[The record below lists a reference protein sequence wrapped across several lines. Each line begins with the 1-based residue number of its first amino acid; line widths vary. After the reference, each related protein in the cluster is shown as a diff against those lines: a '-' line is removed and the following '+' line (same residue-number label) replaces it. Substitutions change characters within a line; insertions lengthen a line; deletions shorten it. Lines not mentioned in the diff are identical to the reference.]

1 MKKGSLILLSAIL
14 LIIGA
19 CGVCKPNVPPATDTT
34 VVHVIDSIAWH
45 DSTVYYM
52 VPKEVYND
60 YTSLLDTLR
69 LSTSYSAF
77 ESYVDT
83 TNKTLKGSAKNTVD
97 RLPVQIKWKEKIVYK
112 DSIKI
117 EEKPYPVEVV
127 KEVTKYPTTYW
138 WFMGISILALLYI
151 ILKLYL
157 KFKS

>member
-1 MKKGSLILLSAIL
+1 MKKGSLILFLSIV
-14 LIIGA
+14 IGIA
-19 CGVCKPNVPPATDTT
+19 GCGICKPNIPPAENNTT
-34 VVHVIDSIAWH
+34 VHVVDSIAWH
-45 DSTVYYM
+45 DSIIYHI

-69 LSTSYSAF
+69 LSTSYSEF

-83 TNKTLKGSAKNTVD
+83 THKTLKGTARNTVD
-97 RLPVQIKWKEKIVYK
+97 KVPVQIKWKEKIVYK
-112 DSIKI
+112 DSIKYVK
-117 EEKPYPVEVV
+117 EPYPVEVV

-157 KFKS
+157 KFKP